1 MSFFIAVARHLLQ
14 SARRA
19 YLIRKAWLIII
30 FMTCKKLAGDSTVQ
44 VYVYCYKYCIKN
56 TELSDQV

>member
-1 MSFFIAVARHLLQ
+1 MAHQ
-14 SARRA
+14 E
-19 YLIRKAWLIII
+19 
-30 FMTCKKLAGDSTVQ
+30 LAGDSTVQ